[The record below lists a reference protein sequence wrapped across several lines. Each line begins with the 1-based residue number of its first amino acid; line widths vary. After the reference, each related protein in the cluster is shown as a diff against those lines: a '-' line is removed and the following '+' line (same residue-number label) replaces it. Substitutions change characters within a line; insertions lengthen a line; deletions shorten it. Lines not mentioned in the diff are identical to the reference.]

1 MVFILFLFLTVVHGL
16 TVRENMEMK
25 LQCKHI
31 CDKNKQTLACEKA
44 CFGALEHRMKHYPNL
59 PEELKRSM
67 EQHQKEKMIDTVVS
81 VPVQKPPQ
89 VAIQTQK
96 FIKPGREQNLVRR

>member
-1 MVFILFLFLTVVHGL
+1 MVFFVLFLFVTVHAL

-67 EQHQKEKMIDTVVS
+67 EQHQKDKMIQ
-81 VPVQKPPQ
+81 VPPPVVQKPQ